1 MSLIPK
7 FVMLLCA
14 LGFTSL
20 AHPVYAAV
28 SDPAVIQVQSLT
40 TSLLKSMRAGSTITI
55 SDRYRNLEPV
65 IEQVFDLP
73 LMTRLSIGP
82 SWEKFSVE
90 QQKASI
96 AAFRRYT
103 VANYAY
109 NFREFDG
116 EKFEIE
122 DNVLSR
128 GAQKVVRTRLISL
141 HDTPAILMYTMHEQG
156 GVWKIIDVYYDGIS
170 ELALRR
176 SDFGP
181 AVASGGAP
189 ALIAHLNKVADSLI
203 K

>member
-7 FVMLLCA
+7 SMMLLCV

-20 AHPVYAAV
+20 VHPVSAAV

-40 TSLLKSMRAGSTITI
+40 TSLLNSMRAGSTITI

-65 IEQVFDLP
+65 IDQVFDLP
-73 LMTRLSIGP
+73 LMARLSIGP
-82 SWEKFSVE
+82 GWANFSAE

-103 VANYAY
+103 IANYAF

-128 GAQKVVRTRLISL
+128 GAQKVVQTRLISP
-141 HDTPAILMYTMHEQG
+141 HDTPATLIYTMHEQG
-156 GVWKIIDVYYDGIS
+156 GIWKIVDVYYDGVS

-176 SDFGP
+176 SDFS
-181 AVASGGAP
+181 AVIASGGSP